1 MDLRI
6 YNQNNF
12 YEVKGALNKKNIH
25 VFQNAFKNIFESA
38 SDIKISVEGLEAIDR
53 QGKNA
58 LAQLHNES
66 LAKHKSLSIIGSG
79 REDVFNFFFFFYRK
93 PPRLQRVFLMLKKS
107 VGL

>member
-25 VFQNAFKNIFESA
+25 VFQDAFKNIFERTTNVR
-38 SDIKISVEGLEAIDR
+38 ISLEGLEAIDR
-53 QGKNA
+53 EGKNA

-66 LAKHKSLSIIGSG
+66 LAKQKSLSIIGSG
-79 REDVFNFFFFFYRK
+79 REDIFNFLSQDEQ
-93 PPRLQRVFLMLKKS
+93 PSRLQRIFLMLKKS

>member
-12 YEVKGALNKKNIH
+12 FEVKGALNKKNIH
-25 VFQNAFKNIFESA
+25 VFQDAFKNIFERTTNVR
-38 SDIKISVEGLEAIDR
+38 ISLEGLEAIDR
-53 QGKNA
+53 EGKNA

-66 LAKHKSLSIIGSG
+66 LAKQKSLSIIGSG
-79 REDVFNFFFFFYRK
+79 REDIFNFLSQDEQ
-93 PPRLQRVFLMLKKS
+93 PSRLQRIFLMLKKS

>member
-6 YNQNNF
+6 YSQNNF

-25 VFQNAFKNIFESA
+25 VFQNAFNNIFETA
-38 SDIKISVEGLEAIDR
+38 SNVRISIEGLEAIDR
-53 QGKNA
+53 EGKNA
-58 LAQLHNES
+58 LAKLHNES

-79 REDVFNFFFFFYRK
+79 REDVFNFLNQDQQ
-93 PPRLQRVFLMLKKS
+93 PNRLQRVILMLKKS